1 MQRFMLKKINKLE
14 LLFLM
19 CIGFVA
25 NAQQHEV
32 KDYIND
38 INERAATIVSKLDI
52 NDADKKEIKAIV
64 LKQYVSI
71 EKIER
76 KRDSKLEKIKKTVI
90 DLEKQKLKSE
100 EVWADYKALI
110 SKLHDVYLNK
120 LSKKLNES
128 QIVQVK
134 DAMTY
139 QAMPKTYHNFLDMF
153 QNLNEEQKKM
163 IYNHLV
169 EARENAMNVGTH
181 KWQFQWFAKY
191 RGKINNILAS
201 QGIELHH
208 TSKAWKK
215 KQLEK
220 KESLK

>member
-1 MQRFMLKKINKLE
+1 MDVFMLKKINKLQ

-19 CIGFVA
+19 CICFVA

-38 INERAATIVSKLDI
+38 IDERASAIVSQLDI
-52 NDADKKEIKAIV
+52 NDADKKEIKGIV
-64 LKQYVSI
+64 LKQYVHI
-71 EKIER
+71 EKIEA
-76 KRDSKLEKIKKTVI
+76 KRDAQLEKLKKTI
-90 DLEKQKLKSE
+90 ADQEKQKIKSE
-100 EVWADYKALI
+100 EVWTKYKVSI
-110 SKLHDVYLNK
+110 SKLHDDYLDK
-120 LSKKLNES
+120 LSKKLTES

-139 QAMPKTYHNFLDMF
+139 QVMPKTYANFLDMF

-163 IYNHLV
+163 IYDHLV

-208 TSKAWKK
+208 TSKAW
-215 KQLEK
+215 EK
-220 KESLK
+220 K

>member
-1 MQRFMLKKINKLE
+1 MLKKINKLQ

-25 NAQQHEV
+25 TAQQHEV

-52 NDADKKEIKAIV
+52 NDADKKEVKTIV
-64 LKQYVSI
+64 LKQYINI
-71 EKIER
+71 EKIEF
-76 KRDSKLEKIKKTVI
+76 KRDSQLEKLKKTVT
-90 DLEKQKLKSE
+90 DQEEQKLKSE
-100 EVWADYKALI
+100 EVWVKYKASI
-110 SKLHDVYLNK
+110 SKLHDSYLDK
-120 LSKKLNES
+120 LSKKLNEL

-139 QAMPKTYHNFLDMF
+139 HVMPKTYHNFLDMF
-153 QNLNEEQKKM
+153 QNLKDVQKKM
-163 IYNHLV
+163 IYDHLV

-208 TSKAWKK
+208 TSKAWEK

-220 KESLK
+220 KNHLK

>member
-1 MQRFMLKKINKLE
+1 MLKKINKLQ

-19 CIGFVA
+19 CICFVA

-38 INERAATIVSKLDI
+38 IDERASAIVSQLDI
-52 NDADKKEIKAIV
+52 NDADKKEIKVIIV
-64 LKQYVSI
+64 KQYVNI
-71 EKIER
+71 EKIEA
-76 KRDSKLEKIKKTVI
+76 KRDAQVEKIKQSSI
-90 DLEKQKLKSE
+90 NEEEKKIKSE
-100 EVWADYKALI
+100 EPWTKYKASI
-110 SKLHDVYLNK
+110 SKLHDDYLAK
-120 LSKKLNES
+120 LSKKLTES

-139 QAMPKTYHNFLDMF
+139 QVMPKTYANFLDMF
-153 QNLNEEQKKM
+153 QNLNQEQKKM
-163 IYNHLV
+163 IYDHLV

-208 TSKAWKK
+208 TSKAWEK

>member
-1 MQRFMLKKINKLE
+1 MEKLKN
-14 LLFLM
+14 
-19 CIGFVA
+19 
-25 NAQQHEV
+25 
-32 KDYIND
+32 
-38 INERAATIVSKLDI
+38 TI
-52 NDADKKEIKAIV
+52 AD
-64 LKQYVSI
+64 Q
-71 EKIER
+71 
-76 KRDSKLEKIKKTVI
+76 
-90 DLEKQKLKSE
+90 EKQQLKSE
-100 EVWADYKALI
+100 EVWGAYKASI
-110 SKLHDVYLNK
+110 RKLHDAYLEK
-120 LSKKLNES
+120 LSKKLTES

-139 QAMPKTYHNFLDMF
+139 QVMPKTYHNFLDMF

-163 IYNHLV
+163 IYDHLV

-208 TSKAWKK
+208 TSKAWEK

-220 KESLK
+220 KELLK

>member
-1 MQRFMLKKINKLE
+1 MLKKIN
-14 LLFLM
+14 LLFLL
-19 CIGFVA
+19 CIGFVT

-52 NDADKKEIKAIV
+52 NNPDKKELEAIII
-64 LKQYVSI
+64 KQYVNI
-71 EKIER
+71 EKIEA
-76 KRDSKLEKIKKTVI
+76 KRDSQLEKIKKTVI
-90 DLEKQKLKSE
+90 DKEKQKLESE
-100 EVWADYKALI
+100 KVWTAYKVSI
-110 SKLHDVYLNK
+110 SKLHDSYLDK

-139 QAMPKTYHNFLDMF
+139 QVMPKTYHNFLDMF
-153 QNLNEEQKKM
+153 QNLNDNQKKM
-163 IYNHLV
+163 IYDHLV

-208 TSKAWKK
+208 TSKAWEK
-215 KQLEK
+215 KQLELK
-220 KESLK
+220 KN

>member
-1 MQRFMLKKINKLE
+1 MKKLN
-14 LLFLM
+14 LLLLL

-32 KDYIND
+32 TDYID
-38 INERAATIVSKLDI
+38 DLNERTLNIVAKLEV
-52 NDADKKEIKAIV
+52 NNSDKKELETIV
-64 LKQYVSI
+64 RNQYINI
-71 EKIER
+71 EKIEA
-76 KRDSKLEKIKKTVI
+76 KRDTQLEKIKQSI
-90 DLEKQKLKSE
+90 PDQEKQKVKSE
-100 EVWADYKALI
+100 QIWTEYKASI
-110 SKLHDVYLNK
+110 SKLHDSYLNT

-139 QAMPKTYHNFLDMF
+139 QVMPKTYANFLDMF
-153 QNLNEEQKKM
+153 KNLNEDQKKM
-163 IYNHLV
+163 IYDHLV
-169 EARENAMNVGTH
+169 EARENAMNAGTH

-208 TSKAWKK
+208 TSKAWEK

-220 KESLK
+220 KNGL

>member
-1 MQRFMLKKINKLE
+1 MNKEINKLY

-19 CIGFVA
+19 CICFTA

-32 KDYIND
+32 TDYID
-38 INERAATIVSKLDI
+38 DLNERTLNIVAKLEV
-52 NDADKKEIKAIV
+52 NNSDKKELETIV
-64 LKQYVSI
+64 RNQYINI
-71 EKIER
+71 EKIEA
-76 KRDSKLEKIKKTVI
+76 KRDTQLEKIKQSI
-90 DLEKQKLKSE
+90 SDQEKQKVKSE
-100 EVWADYKALI
+100 QIWTEYKSSI
-110 SKLHDVYLNK
+110 TKLHDSYLNQ
-120 LSKKLNES
+120 LSKILNHT

-139 QAMPKTYHNFLDMF
+139 QVMPKTYANFLDMF
-153 QNLNEEQKKM
+153 KNLNEDQKKM
-163 IYNHLV
+163 IYDHLV
-169 EARENAMNVGTH
+169 EARENAMNAGTH

-208 TSKAWKK
+208 TSKAWEK

-220 KESLK
+220 KNGL

>member
-1 MQRFMLKKINKLE
+1 MMTKEINKLY

-19 CIGFVA
+19 CICFTA

-32 KDYIND
+32 TDYID
-38 INERAATIVSKLDI
+38 DLNERTLNIVAKLEVNNSEKKELETIVRNQYI
-52 NDADKKEIKAIV
+52 N
-64 LKQYVSI
+64 I
-71 EKIER
+71 EKIEA
-76 KRDSKLEKIKKTVI
+76 KRDTQLEKIKQSI
-90 DLEKQKLKSE
+90 SDQEKQKVKSE
-100 EVWADYKALI
+100 QIWTEYKSSI
-110 SKLHDVYLNK
+110 TKLHDSYLNQ
-120 LSKKLNES
+120 LSKILNQS

-139 QAMPKTYHNFLDMF
+139 QVMPKTYANFLDMF
-153 QNLNEEQKKM
+153 KNLNEDQKKM
-163 IYNHLV
+163 IYDHLV
-169 EARENAMNVGTH
+169 EARENAMNAGTH

-208 TSKAWKK
+208 TSKAWEK

-220 KESLK
+220 KNGL

>member
-1 MQRFMLKKINKLE
+1 MLKKVNKLL

-19 CIGFVA
+19 CICYNT

-32 KDYIND
+32 TDYITD
-38 INERAATIVSKLDI
+38 INERALHIVAKLDV
-52 NDADKKEIKAIV
+52 NESDKKEIQTIIV
-64 LKQYVSI
+64 KQYINI
-71 EKIER
+71 EKIEF
-76 KRDSKLEKIKKTVI
+76 KRDSQLEKLKKTVT
-90 DLEKQKLKSE
+90 DQEKQKLKSE
-100 EVWADYKALI
+100 EVWVKYKASI
-110 SKLHDVYLNK
+110 SKLHDSYLDK
-120 LSKKLNES
+120 LSKKLNEL

-139 QAMPKTYHNFLDMF
+139 QVMPKTYHNFLDMF
-153 QNLNEEQKKM
+153 QNIDDVQKKM
-163 IYNHLV
+163 IYDHLV

-208 TSKAWKK
+208 TSKAWEK

-220 KESLK
+220 KNHLK

>member
-1 MQRFMLKKINKLE
+1 MLKKINKLQ

-19 CIGFVA
+19 CIGLVA

-32 KDYIND
+32 KDYINNID
-38 INERAATIVSKLDI
+38 ERASAIVAQLDI
-52 NDADKKEIKAIV
+52 NDTDKKEIKAIV
-64 LKQYVSI
+64 LKQYVNI
-71 EKIER
+71 EKIEA
-76 KRDSKLEKIKKTVI
+76 KRDAQVEKIKQSSI
-90 DLEKQKLKSE
+90 NEEEKNIKSE
-100 EVWADYKALI
+100 EPWTKYKASI
-110 SKLHDVYLNK
+110 SKLHDDYLEK
-120 LSKKLNES
+120 LSKRLTES

-139 QAMPKTYHNFLDMF
+139 QVMPKTYANFLDMF
-153 QNLNEEQKKM
+153 QNLNESQKKM
-163 IYNHLV
+163 IYDHLV

-208 TSKAWKK
+208 TSKAWEK

-220 KESLK
+220 QKN

>member
-1 MQRFMLKKINKLE
+1 MLKKINKLQ

-19 CIGFVA
+19 CICFVA

-38 INERAATIVSKLDI
+38 IDERASAIVSQLDI
-52 NDADKKEIKAIV
+52 NDADKNEIKVIIV
-64 LKQYVSI
+64 KQYVNI
-71 EKIER
+71 EKIEA
-76 KRDSKLEKIKKTVI
+76 KRDAQVEKIKQSSI
-90 DLEKQKLKSE
+90 NEEEKKIKSE
-100 EVWADYKALI
+100 EPWTKYKASI
-110 SKLHDVYLNK
+110 SKLHDDYLDK
-120 LSKKLNES
+120 LSKKLTES

-139 QAMPKTYHNFLDMF
+139 QVMPKTYANFLDMF
-153 QNLNEEQKKM
+153 QNLNQEQKKM
-163 IYNHLV
+163 IYDHLV

-208 TSKAWKK
+208 TSKAWEK

-220 KESLK
+220 KELSK

>member
-1 MQRFMLKKINKLE
+1 MNKEINKLY

-19 CIGFVA
+19 CICFTA

-32 KDYIND
+32 TDYID
-38 INERAATIVSKLDI
+38 DLNERTLNIVAKLEV
-52 NDADKKEIKAIV
+52 NNSDKKELETIV
-64 LKQYVSI
+64 RNQYINI
-71 EKIER
+71 EKIEA
-76 KRDSKLEKIKKTVI
+76 KRDTQLEKIKQSI
-90 DLEKQKLKSE
+90 SDQEKQKVKSE
-100 EVWADYKALI
+100 QIWTEYNSSI
-110 SKLHDVYLNK
+110 TKLHDSYLNT

-139 QAMPKTYHNFLDMF
+139 QVMPKTYANFLDMF
-153 QNLNEEQKKM
+153 KNLNEDQKKM
-163 IYNHLV
+163 IYDHLV
-169 EARENAMNVGTH
+169 EARENAMNAGTH

-208 TSKAWKK
+208 TSKAWEK

-220 KESLK
+220 KNGL